1 MNLKPQD
8 VLFLL
13 KLVAQGKK
21 PWSFNKLAVELGM
34 SPSEVHAAAKRALT
48 ARLALRDGKN
58 IWPNIR
64 SLEDFLFHGVQ
75 YVFVPDRGGLD
86 RGMPTGY
93 ASAPMNAWFVDDNE
107 PPPVWPDAAGKV
119 RGESFSPL
127 YKSAPIA
134 AKNDSEL
141 YQLLAL
147 VDAIRGGRARE
158 RDFAKR
164 ELKKR
169 LGQYG

>member
-13 KLVAQGKK
+13 KLVAWGKK
-21 PWSFNKLAVELGM
+21 PWSFNKIAVDLGM
-34 SPSEVHAAAKRALT
+34 SPSEVHAAAKRALG
-48 ARLALRDGKN
+48 ARLALKEGDK

-64 SLEDFLFHGVQ
+64 SLEDFLFHGIQ
-75 YVFVPDRGGLD
+75 YVFVPERGGLE
-86 RGMPTGY
+86 RGMPTAY
-93 ASAPMNAWFVDDNE
+93 ASAPMDAWFVEDND
-107 PPPVWPDAAGKV
+107 PPPVWPDPEGKV
-119 RGESFSPL
+119 RGESFTPL

-134 AKNDSEL
+134 AKNDSDL

-147 VDAIRGGRARE
+147 VDAIRGGRVRE
-158 RDFAKR
+158 RELAKK

-169 LGQYG
+169 LASYG